1 MKNLIILFLLA
12 GIVTGQAQ
20 VIHLD
25 EARVTNAA
33 KIITNGSNSKY
44 VVLEDY
50 SGQFMKN
57 PIGFM
62 KENFDIHLFIEQMKG
77 ENYESYVVEF
87 RNKKGYLVA
96 NFDDQ
101 GNLVSTAQRFKN
113 IPLPLSVARELVTD
127 YKGWEMTKNL
137 YIASG
142 NGDALDKELY
152 KVTMK
157 NGKSSQNVKII
168 PDRPSRGLASN

>member
-1 MKNLIILFLLA
+1 MKKLIILFFLA

-20 VIHLD
+20 VIQLD
-25 EARVTNAA
+25 EARVTNAT
-33 KIITNGSNSKY
+33 KIISEGDSKY
-44 VVLEDY
+44 LVLENY

-57 PIGFM
+57 PIGFL
-62 KENFDIHLFIEQMKG
+62 KENFDIHLFIDQMAG
-77 ENYESYVVEF
+77 QGYDSYSVEF

-101 GNLVSTAQRFKN
+101 GTLVSTTQRFKN
-113 IPLPLSVARELVTD
+113 IPLPLSIARELVTD

-152 KVTMK
+152 RVTMK